1 MTSPSNITK
10 VVFTVTNC
18 ICYDQRVLKM
28 AESLRRLNCEITIA
42 GRKLGDCCNSG
53 SVPYKTKRFRMLFNK
68 GFVFYSSI
76 NIRLFF
82 YLLFHKFD
90 LIVAN
95 DLDTLLP
102 GLIVSKLKRVTLVYD
117 SHEYFTG
124 LPEIQNRRLVKYIWT
139 TIERIAFPHLKN
151 VITVSEPIALLY
163 EKLYGFRPVVIRNL
177 SKNADHISPFQR
189 SDLGVALND
198 ILLVMQGTGI
208 NVDKG
213 AEELIYA
220 ISQTEGISLL
230 IIGRGD
236 VISELKKTVVELKI
250 TERVQFI
257 PAVTWE
263 ILMKYTKTADIGMC
277 LEKDTN
283 LNYRFSLPNKLFD
296 YIAAGIPVIASNLPE
311 TRKIVNDNNCGII
324 IDSVTPGNIVSALNE
339 IKMNPHKLVEYKMNS
354 VIAARS
360 LNWETES
367 KKVEAFYK
375 LII

>member
-1 MTSPSNITK
+1 MTK

-18 ICYDQRVLKM
+18 ICFDQRVLKM
-28 AESLRRLNCEITIA
+28 AESLSRLNCEITIA
-42 GRKLGDCCNSG
+42 GRRLGDCCDSG
-53 SVPYKTKRFRMLFNK
+53 SVPYKTKRFRMLFKK
-68 GFVFYSSI
+68 GFLFYSSF
-76 NIRLFF
+76 NLRLFF
-82 YLLFHKFD
+82 YLMFHRFD

-95 DLDTLLP
+95 DLDSLLP
-102 GLIVSKLKRVTLVYD
+102 GFIVTKLKRVNLVYD

-124 LPEIQNRRLVKYIWT
+124 LPEIQNRRLVKWIWT
-139 TIERIAFPHLKN
+139 KIEQIIFPRLKN
-151 VITVSEPIALLY
+151 VITVSEPIALRY
-163 EKLYGFRPVVIRNL
+163 EEIYGFRPVVLRNL

-198 ILLVMQGTGI
+198 ILLVIQGTGI

-230 IIGRGD
+230 VIGRGD
-236 VISELKKTVVELKI
+236 VLSELKNMAVNLKI
-250 TERVQFI
+250 AERVKFI

-263 ILMKYTKTADIGMC
+263 IMMKYTKTADIGMC

-296 YIAAGIPVIASNLPE
+296 YIAAGIPVIASDLPE

-324 IDSVTPGNIVSALNE
+324 IDPVTPANIAEALNE
-339 IKMNPHKLVEYKMNS
+339 IKMNPHKLAEYRRNS

-367 KKVEAFYK
+367 EKVEAFYK
-375 LII
+375 RIIC

>member
-1 MTSPSNITK
+1 MTR

-28 AESLRRLNCEITIA
+28 ADTLSRLNCEITIA
-42 GRKLGDCCNSG
+42 GRRLGDCCNSG
-53 SVPYKTKRFRMLFNK
+53 SVPCKTKRFRILFKK
-68 GFVFYSSI
+68 GFLFYSSF
-76 NIRLFF
+76 NLRLFF
-82 YLLFHKFD
+82 YLLFHRFD

-102 GLIVSKLKRVTLVYD
+102 GFIVSRLKRLHLVYD

-124 LPEIQNRRLVKYIWT
+124 LPEVQNRHFVKWIWT
-139 TIERIAFPHLKN
+139 TIEKNIFPRLKN
-151 VITVSEPIALLY
+151 VITVSESIASLY
-163 EKLYGFRPVVIRNL
+163 EEEYGIRPVVIRNL
-177 SKNADHISPFQR
+177 SKNAGHISSFQR
-189 SDLGVALND
+189 SDIGVASDD
-198 ILLVMQGTGI
+198 ILLVLQGTGI
-208 NVDKG
+208 NIDKG
-213 AEELIYA
+213 AGELISA
-220 ISQTEGISLL
+220 ISQTEGISLI

-236 VISELKKTVVELKI
+236 VLSDLKNKVVELKL
-250 TERVQFI
+250 TGKVKFI

-296 YIAAGIPVIASNLPE
+296 YIAAGISVIASDLPE
-311 TRKIVNDNNCGII
+311 TRKIVKDNNCGRI
-324 IDSVTPGNIVSALNE
+324 IDNVTVSSITKVLNE
-339 IKMNPHKLVEYKMNS
+339 IKMNPQTLDEYSRNS
-354 VIAARS
+354 VMAAGS

-375 LII
+375 RIIC

>member
-1 MTSPSNITK
+1 
-10 VVFTVTNC
+10 
-18 ICYDQRVLKM
+18 
-28 AESLRRLNCEITIA
+28 
-42 GRKLGDCCNSG
+42 
-53 SVPYKTKRFRMLFNK
+53 
-68 GFVFYSSI
+68 
-76 NIRLFF
+76 
-82 YLLFHKFD
+82 
-90 LIVAN
+90 
-95 DLDTLLP
+95 
-102 GLIVSKLKRVTLVYD
+102 VTLVYD

-163 EKLYGFRPVVIRNL
+163 EKFYGFRPVVIRNL

-324 IDSVTPGNIVSALNE
+324 IDLVTPGNIVSALNE

-354 VIAARS
+354 VMAAKS

-367 KKVEAFYK
+367 KKVEEFYK
-375 LII
+375 RIL